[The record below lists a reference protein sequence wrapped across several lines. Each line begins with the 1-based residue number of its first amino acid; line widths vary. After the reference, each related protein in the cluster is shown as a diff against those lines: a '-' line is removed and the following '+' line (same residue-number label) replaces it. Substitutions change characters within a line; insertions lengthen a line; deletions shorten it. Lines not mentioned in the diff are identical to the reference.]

1 MQNSFAVV
9 SVMLRT
15 LDIWVVGFL
24 GAWVFGCHAHA
35 CVSMF
40 RWVGNWVKAVRLFI
54 LYPKFDEKNLESFW
68 GNDRH

>member
-24 GAWVFGCHAHA
+24 GAWVFGCLG
-35 CVSMF
+35 F
-40 RWVGNWVKAVRLFI
+40 WVLGFLGAMLT
-54 LYPKFDEKNLESFW
+54 PA
-68 GNDRH
+68 

>member
-24 GAWVFGCHAHA
+24 GFWVPCSRLREHVQMG
-35 CVSMF
+35 
-40 RWVGNWVKAVRLFI
+40 RQLGKAVRLFI

>member
-24 GAWVFGCHAHA
+24 GFWVPC
-35 CVSMF
+35 S
-40 RWVGNWVKAVRLFI
+40 RLREHVQMGRQLGKSGPPFHSLSQI
-54 LYPKFDEKNLESFW
+54 RRKKS
-68 GNDRH
+68 